1 MVDLEML
8 QTRADNI
15 FRGDW

>member
-1 MVDLEML
+1 MVDSEML